1 MGDKELAC
9 GECKHKDSLI
19 HGKKAAPVTT
29 FNKILFGGYDIS
41 KDLCLPQKISQAI
54 PNLVPGDKYILQDT
68 NGQQW
73 EVTLGI
79 KDKIH
84 WAFREGWN
92 KFYEDHGLKTGY
104 ILAFHYTMDAPFVVE
119 IFDRTGFEKIN
130 FPVATGKKRKTS
142 ENDGNCNAIV
152 GECQNLSNHSSKN
165 QGVAFSGTSDSEART
180 QSQPM
185 SKDKSLSLEN
195 GNGEYQL
202 AASANCDIEP
212 HCMIDRYDGSKYEQ
226 DRTTVLNLA
235 NSEMQFGVELDGST
249 DKGTYPSNAATE
261 SDAIAERNSTKISK
275 RTNQISGG
283 EERENEVRKV
293 TKTELVN
300 SSDGDSLDASAFS
313 FTAIVRSPEVLEV
326 AAAVILWADEKKVVN
341 LQGPNQ
347 KVWPV
352 LYHNKLGI
360 KALTSGWENFCM
372 SNGLRIGDECAFK
385 LVDEEKTIFR
395 IDVKTK

>member
-1 MGDKELAC
+1 MVKISNLIC
-9 GECKHKDSLI
+9 HKIFTYNDAFGVWSLQ
-19 HGKKAAPVTT
+19 
-29 FNKILFGGYDIS
+29 
-41 KDLCLPQKISQAI
+41 CLPQKISQAI

-261 SDAIAERNSTKISK
+261 SDAIAGNIS
-275 RTNQISGG
+275 
-283 EERENEVRKV
+283 ENLESAKV
-293 TKTELVN
+293 VI
-300 SSDGDSLDASAFS
+300 GDPPA
-313 FTAIVRSPEVLEV
+313 EV
-326 AAAVILWADEKKVVN
+326 AVTLSNSNNNITSEYVAEVFDDHHGSNPPAEVVVALSNNNNITSEYVAEVINDNHGSNQVHSESRIKSSTGSRKRVRREPARSVRQSSKFSLYLSLYF
-341 LQGPNQ
+341 LQ
-347 KVWPV
+347 
-352 LYHNKLGI
+352 
-360 KALTSGWENFCM
+360 
-372 SNGLRIGDECAFK
+372 
-385 LVDEEKTIFR
+385 
-395 IDVKTK
+395 TKQCQAK